1 MNLFKLIFSWW
12 NSQTIGTFIQTSLFG
27 VKVGEDQF
35 KNKYYK
41 NKDDTK
47 RWVIY
52 SDIVDASTVPPEW
65 HSWLHKTIKVIP
77 DKIRFNKFSWQ
88 KEHKKNLTG
97 TKKAYLPNHDKKSP
111 YKKWQPK

>member
-1 MNLFKLIFSWW
+1 MNLFKIIFSWW

-41 NKDDTK
+41 NKEDTK

-52 SDIVDASTVPPEW
+52 SGIVDASTVPPEW
-65 HSWLHKTIKVIP
+65 HSWLHKTIKVTP
-77 DKIRFNKFSWQ
+77 DKIEFNNFPWQ

-111 YKKWQPK
+111 YKRWQPK

>member
-52 SDIVDASTVPPEW
+52 SGVVDASTVPPEW
-65 HSWLHKTIKVIP
+65 HSWLHKTIKVTP
-77 DKIRFNKFSWQ
+77 DKIQFNNFSLQ

-111 YKKWQPK
+111 YKRWQPK

>member
-52 SDIVDASTVPPEW
+52 SGIVDASTVPPEW
-65 HSWLHKTIKVIP
+65 HSWLH
-77 DKIRFNKFSWQ
+77 
-88 KEHKKNLTG
+88 
-97 TKKAYLPNHDKKSP
+97 
-111 YKKWQPK
+111 